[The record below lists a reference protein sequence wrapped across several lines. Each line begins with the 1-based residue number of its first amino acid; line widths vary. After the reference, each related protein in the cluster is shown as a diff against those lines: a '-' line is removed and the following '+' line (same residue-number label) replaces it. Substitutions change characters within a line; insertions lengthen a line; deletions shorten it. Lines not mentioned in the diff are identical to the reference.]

1 VFSIFNGLFLR
12 PLPYPDSD
20 RLVMVHDSYPK
31 IGLDNPGTSIPDY
44 LERREQASS
53 LENLA
58 IFMEEPRTL
67 AGDGTPERVLIARA
81 SPSLFDVL
89 RVGPAIGRS
98 FTTGEA
104 TLDNDRVAVL
114 SYRLWNTRFGARP
127 EIIGKDIRLDG
138 ESFRVIGVM
147 PEGFGFPDRDI
158 DAWIPFAFTEQ
169 QMSDAA
175 RGFQF
180 SESVGRLRPGATIE
194 GLNAE
199 LKAIVRRNVEQ
210 GRLSADAIEVAG
222 FTGRAQSLRELR
234 VGNLEQM
241 LFVLQGIVLAV
252 LLIACA
258 NVANFQLARVAARR
272 RELAVRAALGAG
284 ARRLVRLVLVES
296 LAIAVVGAV
305 AGLVL
310 ALGGLE
316 LVRALGLD
324 RANDG
329 FEFTLDPTVLLFTL
343 GATVAAA
350 LVSGLPPV
358 IALLREDLTRAVHE
372 AGRQSGGGRGAN
384 TLRSA
389 LVVVQIGVSIALL
402 VGAGLLT
409 KSFYA
414 LQSEGPGFNAGGVW
428 TAQIALPRTRYPA
441 PESWAR
447 FQGQA
452 LAELRALPGV
462 AQAGFTSVLPF
473 SGQPNAQGSTVV
485 DGYVPGEG
493 APEPHAQLRSIDEG
507 YLPAL
512 GIPVIA
518 GRNFNATE
526 PDPVIIIDENVAAK
540 YWPGGNAL
548 GQRVRQVVGPPDR
561 WSTIIGVVPAVKQ
574 ASLAE
579 SPTKETIYWHYQ
591 QRFQT
596 EGVFTLRTTLPPEQ
610 LTRAASAA
618 IAALDPELT
627 LSDAVP
633 MDLRVL
639 RSLGPQRT
647 PMVLTLVF
655 AAVAFTLAVI
665 GIYGVLTWA
674 VTQRIG
680 EIGVRIA
687 LGARAA
693 DIVRMIL
700 KQGGRLVVIGLV
712 VGVAGAL
719 ALGRVLAS
727 QIYNVSSLDPVV
739 FAIAVVGLTAAALLA
754 SWLPARRASRVD
766 PMRALREE

>member
-1 VFSIFNGLFLR
+1 LLQDGRYALRALMKRPLYATVTVLVFAIAIGANTTVFSIFNGLFLR

-258 NVANFQLARVAARR
+258 NVANLLLARVPERR
-272 RELAVRAALGAG
+272 REMALLAAIGATRGRIARLLITESLLIGIAAGWTRAAGCRVG
-284 ARRLVRLVLVES
+284 CPCARGD
-296 LAIAVVGAV
+296 A
-305 AGLVL
+305 
-310 ALGGLE
+310 
-316 LVRALGLD
+316 
-324 RANDG
+324 
-329 FEFTLDPTVLLFTL
+329 
-343 GATVAAA
+343 
-350 LVSGLPPV
+350 
-358 IALLREDLTRAVHE
+358 
-372 AGRQSGGGRGAN
+372 
-384 TLRSA
+384 
-389 LVVVQIGVSIALL
+389 
-402 VGAGLLT
+402 
-409 KSFYA
+409 
-414 LQSEGPGFNAGGVW
+414 AGGFH
-428 TAQIALPRTRYPA
+428 TR
-441 PESWAR
+441 
-447 FQGQA
+447 
-452 LAELRALPGV
+452 
-462 AQAGFTSVLPF
+462 
-473 SGQPNAQGSTVV
+473 
-485 DGYVPGEG
+485 
-493 APEPHAQLRSIDEG
+493 PHHGD
-507 YLPAL
+507 
-512 GIPVIA
+512 
-518 GRNFNATE
+518 
-526 PDPVIIIDENVAAK
+526 
-540 YWPGGNAL
+540 
-548 GQRVRQVVGPPDR
+548 PDR
-561 WSTIIGVVPAVKQ
+561 WPG
-574 ASLAE
+574 
-579 SPTKETIYWHYQ
+579 
-591 QRFQT
+591 
-596 EGVFTLRTTLPPEQ
+596 
-610 LTRAASAA
+610 AA
-618 IAALDPELT
+618 IHG
-627 LSDAVP
+627 
-633 MDLRVL
+633 
-639 RSLGPQRT
+639 RSLRHGEPSLWSSAGDPIEPDGPLRPGQ
-647 PMVLTLVF
+647 
-655 AAVAFTLAVI
+655 A
-665 GIYGVLTWA
+665 G
-674 VTQRIG
+674 
-680 EIGVRIA
+680 
-687 LGARAA
+687 RA
-693 DIVRMIL
+693 
-700 KQGGRLVVIGLV
+700 
-712 VGVAGAL
+712 
-719 ALGRVLAS
+719 GRVAWQS
-727 QIYNVSSLDPVV
+727 QPSS
-739 FAIAVVGLTAAALLA
+739 
-754 SWLPARRASRVD
+754 
-766 PMRALREE
+766 